1 MSFDSDEEPE
11 KEKIKLPAD
20 HPQIRAA
27 LPSLTWFDFTGV
39 SEYLEALIAQIDSPQ
54 VEVVTIDYLTPVVE
68 TRQLSQFIDR
78 TESLDSAWFRRA
90 EVTFMD
96 NHAQIELD
104 RAQGGCHQARLS
116 LSVANDDED
125 SYHVPRFLSPR
136 FLDQLAAL
144 LSNVD
149 HLSIMDWT
157 EIDDTLETSEW
168 LSFFHL
174 FPAVEAM
181 RVSGEL
187 AVKFASMLED
197 IAKKRVAEV
206 LPALRLLHLSDGDEP
221 VSTEQFLA
229 LRRLSGHPVT
239 VINTQDELVE
249 RFEDGRRKD
258 DPWDW
263 DSD

>member
-1 MSFDSDEEPE
+1 
-11 KEKIKLPAD
+11 
-20 HPQIRAA
+20 
-27 LPSLTWFDFTGV
+27 
-39 SEYLEALIAQIDSPQ
+39 
-54 VEVVTIDYLTPVVE
+54 
-68 TRQLSQFIDR
+68 
-78 TESLDSAWFRRA
+78 
-90 EVTFMD
+90 
-96 NHAQIELD
+96 
-104 RAQGGCHQARLS
+104 
-116 LSVANDDED
+116 
-125 SYHVPRFLSPR
+125 
-136 FLDQLAAL
+136 
-144 LSNVD
+144 
-149 HLSIMDWT
+149 
-157 EIDDTLETSEW
+157 
-168 LSFFHL
+168 
-174 FPAVEAM
+174 M